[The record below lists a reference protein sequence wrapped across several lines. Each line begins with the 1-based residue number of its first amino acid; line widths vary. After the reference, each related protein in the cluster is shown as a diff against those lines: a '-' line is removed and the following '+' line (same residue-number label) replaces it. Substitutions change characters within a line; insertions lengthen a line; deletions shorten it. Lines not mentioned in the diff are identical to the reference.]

1 MIDVSIKA
9 NELISDAQAAAHTL
23 FPDAASAAFLKSVR
37 DFVAA
42 LSRVPDCA
50 ADTFSSVEIAQLSSA
65 SERVI
70 LTIETRIESGQ
81 DASGIRQ
88 QLSESIDDVRRELD
102 EISRWRRHFLQS

>member
-1 MIDVSIKA
+1 VPPKST
-9 NELISDAQAAAHTL
+9 ELMSDAQTAAHSL
-23 FPDAASAAFLKSVR
+23 FPDAASPAFLKSVR

-42 LSRVPDCA
+42 LSRVPDCPP
-50 ADTFSSVEIAQLSSA
+50 DTFSSVEVAQLSSA

-70 LTIETRIESGQ
+70 GTIEARIESGQ

-88 QLSESIDDVRRELD
+88 QLAESIDELRRELD

>member
-9 NELISDAQAAAHTL
+9 NELMSEAQTAAHSL

-42 LSRVPDCA
+42 LSRVPDCP

-65 SERVI
+65 AERVI
-70 LTIETRIESGQ
+70 LTIEARIESAQ
-81 DASGIRQ
+81 DRSGVRQ
-88 QLSESIDDVRRELD
+88 QLAESIDDVRRELD
-102 EISRWRRHFLQS
+102 EVSRWRRHFLQS